1 MMLTSGAVKSPNYE
15 YDETERVALG
25 KHKPFVELIVY

>member
-1 MMLTSGAVKSPNYE
+1 MMLTSGAVKSPNY
-15 YDETERVALG
+15 DETERVVLG